1 MKGFE
6 SHQSFSHVDVG
17 DAFQF
22 INHISHRG
30 EKYNRSEWCRG
41 NHISAVCLQPAPTST
56 CEKEKGLAGCEP
68 TTYGFER
75 QRLTPTTRRPVGACI
90 LSAIYDL

>member
-6 SHQSFSHVDVG
+6 SHQSLSFSHVDVG

-41 NHISAVCLQPAPTST
+41 KALAFKSIGRFGRRRTPYLWFSIQAPHIFFNLYT
-56 CEKEKGLAGCEP
+56 
-68 TTYGFER
+68 
-75 QRLTPTTRRPVGACI
+75 
-90 LSAIYDL
+90 